1 MIFSKKLWVSLFAA
15 YGGPYTVAAGLKVL
29 QDLLAFLQPQL
40 LRLFLAFI
48 ARYQAAK
55 YGSSKSLPREPTTL
69 ETFVIN
75 KFVSLVQGCSRCRIL
90 YLRIMSLVSDYRDVL

>member
-1 MIFSKKLWVSLFAA
+1 MAFSKKLWVSLFAA
-15 YGGPYTVAAGLKVL
+15 YGGPYTVAAGLKVF

-69 ETFVIN
+69 ETFVITN
-75 KFVSLVQGCSRCRIL
+75 FVSLVQYCSRSKIIYPCI
-90 YLRIMSLVSDYRDVL
+90 ISL

>member
-1 MIFSKKLWVSLFAA
+1 MFVA

-55 YGSSKSLPREPTTL
+55 YGSAKGMSREPTAL
-69 ETFVIN
+69 ETFVITN
-75 KFVSLVQGCSRCRIL
+75 FVSLI
-90 YLRIMSLVSDYRDVL
+90 SLSHIKFTLAEICGIFSVPDYGDVL